1 MKIKERHLS
10 QDGGGGAMGHR
21 DPAGDPTRRE
31 LLTMLGGAAIGAY
44 ALSCETP
51 QRAPSGLNT
60 DLRDPLY
67 YSSATALAHAIRK
80 KDLSSEEIARTYLA
94 RIEEVNTTINAVVLL
109 AADEALERARQADA
123 SLARGEAL
131 GPLHG
136 VPMTLKDSIDTA
148 GMVSTGGTLG
158 RASFVP
164 ERDATVAARLRAAG
178 AIFLGKTNTP
188 ELTSSFE
195 TNNLLFGFTHN
206 PYDPQRTPGGSSGG
220 AAAIVAAGGTA
231 MDIGSDTGGSIRYPS
246 HCCGIAGIKPT
257 SGRVPRTGHIIPF
270 GGIWDAFT
278 TLGPMARTVDD
289 LILTLPLIAGPDWR
303 DPSIAPVPL
312 RDPQAVDL
320 KKLRV
325 SFHTDNGIA
334 TPTPETMHA
343 VRRAGEALS
352 AAGLAVEEVRPTG
365 IEETLDIIKAC
376 WAAEGGYYER
386 KLLKKAGTTKH
397 SFTWMEE
404 AKPIPMPE
412 FGDLI
417 DRWDAFRV
425 KMLTFFENFDVILSP
440 VYGAP
445 AQPHVEVDESSP
457 MFSYTETYNLTGW
470 PVVVIR
476 CGTSPEGMPIGV
488 QVVAQPW
495 REDVALAVARHLE
508 KALGGFEPPTGI

>member
-1 MKIKERHLS
+1 MTMNRAQRSPDDDVNPPERQTPSEGL
-10 QDGGGGAMGHR
+10 
-21 DPAGDPTRRE
+21 TRRE
-31 LLTMLGGAAIGAY
+31 VLTLLNSAALGAY
-44 ALSCETP
+44 ALSCGSAP
-51 QRAPSGLNT
+51 RAPSALDT
-60 DLRDPLY
+60 ELKDPLY

-80 KDLSSEEIARTYLA
+80 KDLSSEEIVRVYLA
-94 RIEEVNTTINAVVLL
+94 RIEKVNPAINAVILL
-109 AADEALERARQADA
+109 AADAALERARTADA
-123 SLARGEAL
+123 SLARGESL

-158 RASFVP
+158 RANFVP

-188 ELTSSFE
+188 ELTGSFE

-206 PYDPQRTPGGSSGG
+206 PYDLQRTPGGSSGG
-220 AAAIVAAGGTA
+220 AAAIVASGGTA

-257 SGRVPRTGHIIPF
+257 SGRVPRTGHIVPF
-270 GGIWDAFT
+270 GGILDTFT

-303 DPSIAPVPL
+303 DPSIVPMPL
-312 RDPQAVDL
+312 GDPQAVDL
-320 KKLRV
+320 KRLRV

-334 TPTPETMHA
+334 TPTPETMQV

-352 AAGLAVEEVRPTG
+352 AAGLSVEEVRPTG
-365 IEETLDIIKAC
+365 IEESLDIINAF
-376 WAAEGGYYER
+376 WGAEGGYYER
-386 KLLKKAGTTKH
+386 KVLEKAGTTKH
-397 SFTWMEE
+397 SLTWMEE
-404 AKPIPMPE
+404 AKPITMHE

-440 VYGAP
+440 VNGAP
-445 AQPHVEVDESSP
+445 AQPHAKVVDDDP
-457 MFSYTETYNLTGW
+457 TFTYTETYNLTGW
-470 PVVVIR
+470 PAAVIR
-476 CGTSPEGMPIGV
+476 CGTSPEGLPIGV

-495 REDVALAVARHLE
+495 REDVALAVASHLE
-508 KALGGFEPPTGI
+508 KALGGFEPPAGL